1 MNHLLEVEIFTLFL
15 PLNDISFAPMA
26 TVLELNEV
34 SVRRGS
40 RTILGPLTFR
50 INQGERWVVLG
61 PNGAGKST
69 LLQIL
74 ATRIFPTTGRV
85 TLLDK
90 QMGRVDLFELRT
102 RIGICGALIAEDIPY
117 EENVR
122 DVVLTAA
129 YAVLGRWNEAYDLW
143 DESRAVA
150 LLTTFGVRE
159 LADRAY
165 GTLSEG
171 ERKRVQIAR
180 ALMADPELLLLDE
193 PAAGLDLGGR
203 EDLLKRF
210 SIFAADPL
218 APASILVTHHIE
230 EIPTGTT
237 HAMVLKDGQIAISG
251 PISEVITSEHM
262 SALFDLPMEVTF
274 DGYRFSARAR

>member
-1 MNHLLEVEIFTLFL
+1 
-15 PLNDISFAPMA
+15 MA
-26 TVLELNEV
+26 DGYVLELRDI
-34 SVRRGS
+34 SVRRGE
-40 RTILGPLTFR
+40 RTILGPLTFA
-50 INQGERWVVLG
+50 IKPGERWVVLG

-74 ATRIFPTTGRV
+74 ATRFFPSSGTV
-85 TLLDK
+85 HILDK
-90 QMGRVDLFELRT
+90 EMGKVDLAELRT
-102 RIGICGALIAEDIPY
+102 QIGICGALISEDIPDS
-117 EENVR
+117 EVVR

-129 YAVLGRWNEAYDLW
+129 YAILGRWNEAYDLW

-150 LLTTFGVRE
+150 LLTTFGVRD
-159 LADRAY
+159 LADRKY

-171 ERKRVQIAR
+171 ERKRVQISR

-193 PAAGLDLGGR
+193 PAAGLDLAGR

-210 SIFAADPL
+210 SIFASDPF

-237 HAMVLKDGQIAISG
+237 HALILSEGKIAVSG
-251 PISEVITSEHM
+251 PIGDVITSEHI
-262 SALFDLPMEVTF
+262 SAVFGLPISVVRE
-274 DGYRFSARAR
+274 GERFFARAE

>member
-1 MNHLLEVEIFTLFL
+1 MN
-15 PLNDISFAPMA
+15 DQS
-26 TVLELNEV
+26 VLELRDI
-34 SVRRGS
+34 SVIRGGKK
-40 RTILGPLTFR
+40 ILGPLTFSVSP
-50 INQGERWVVLG
+50 GERWVVLG

-74 ATRIFPTTGRV
+74 ATRIFPSTGSV
-85 TLLDK
+85 SVLS
-90 QMGRVDLFELRT
+90 QVMGKADLSEMRT
-102 RIGICGALIAEDIPY
+102 RIGICGALISEDIPY
-117 EENVR
+117 NEKVR

-129 YAVLGRWNEAYDLW
+129 YAILGRWNEAYDLW

-159 LADRAY
+159 LADRTY

-171 ERKRVQIAR
+171 ERKRVQISR

-203 EDLLKRF
+203 EDLLRRF
-210 SIFAADPL
+210 SIFASDPH

-237 HAMVLKDGQIAISG
+237 HALILKDGAIAVSG
-251 PISEVITSEHM
+251 PIADVITSEHM
-262 SALFDLPMEVTF
+262 TAVFGLPITVSH
-274 DGYRFSARAR
+274 DGERFTARA

>member
-1 MNHLLEVEIFTLFL
+1 
-15 PLNDISFAPMA
+15 MA
-26 TVLELNEV
+26 GEYVLELRDV
-34 SVRRGS
+34 TVRRGD
-40 RTILGPLTFR
+40 RNILGPITFAIR
-50 INQGERWVVLG
+50 PNERWVILG

-74 ATRIFPTTGRV
+74 ATRIFPTSGTAH
-85 TLLDK
+85 LLEK
-90 QMGRVDLFELRT
+90 EMGRCDLSELRT
-102 RIGICGALIAEDIPY
+102 QIGICGALISEDIPAD
-117 EENVR
+117 EIVR

-129 YAVLGRWNEAYDLW
+129 YAILGRWNEAYDLW

-159 LADRAY
+159 LADRRY

-193 PAAGLDLGGR
+193 PAAGLDLAGR

-210 SIFAADPL
+210 SNFANDPL
-218 APASILVTHHIE
+218 SPASILVTHHVE

-237 HAMVLKDGQIAISG
+237 HALILKEGAIAVSG
-251 PISEVITSEHM
+251 PIDQVITSEHI
-262 SALFDLPMEVTF
+262 SAIFDFPITVVRE
-274 DGYRFSARAR
+274 GQRFFARSR

>member
-1 MNHLLEVEIFTLFL
+1 MN
-15 PLNDISFAPMA
+15 DQS
-26 TVLELNEV
+26 VLELRDI
-34 SVRRGS
+34 SVIRGGKK
-40 RTILGPLTFR
+40 ILGPLTFSVSP
-50 INQGERWVVLG
+50 GERWVVLG

-74 ATRIFPTTGRV
+74 ATRIFPSTGSV
-85 TLLDK
+85 SVLSK
-90 QMGRVDLFELRT
+90 VMGKTDLSEMRT
-102 RIGICGALIAEDIPY
+102 RIGICGALISEDIPY
-117 EENVR
+117 NEKVR

-129 YAVLGRWNEAYDLW
+129 YAILGRWNEAYDLW

-159 LADRAY
+159 LADRTY

-171 ERKRVQIAR
+171 ERKRVQISR

-203 EDLLKRF
+203 EDLLRRF
-210 SIFAADPL
+210 SIFASDPH

-230 EIPTGTT
+230 EIPVGTT
-237 HAMVLKDGQIAISG
+237 HALILKDGKIAVSG
-251 PISEVITSEHM
+251 PIAEVITSEHM
-262 SALFDLPMEVTF
+262 SAVFGLPITVNH
-274 DGYRFSARAR
+274 DGERFTARA